1 MIIPEPRRQPRL
13 GYRRA
18 TGALVDR
25 LRHLFYTDTG
35 VPIRTEPCVTDR
47 THLMEERR
55 PDPDALLK
63 RVQAE
68 TIQQTRG
75 KLKVFFGATA
85 GVGKTYA
92 MLGAAH
98 EQQDDGVDVV
108 IGWVETH
115 GREETEALLE
125 GLTILPPRVVEHR
138 GTSLREFDLDAAL
151 ARRPQLMLMD
161 ELAHTNA
168 PGSRHPKRWQ
178 DVIELLKSG
187 INVYTTVNVQHLECL
202 NDTVAQITG
211 VRVSETVP
219 DSVLEQADDVELI
232 DLPPDDLLQ
241 RLKDG
246 KVYVPEQAQ
255 QALQNFFRKGNLI
268 ALREMALRRTAER
281 VDQQMEVYRRDHAVV
296 RTWAAAE
303 TIMVCVNMKPR
314 GPRLVRAART
324 MATGLHA
331 KWIAVY
337 VQTPRHLHMPQ
348 ADRDRVNQTLRL
360 AELLGAETVVLSGA
374 HVAQELLAYAR
385 TRNATKII
393 AGKPVRA
400 RWKEWVFGSVV
411 AELVRQSGDID
422 IYVITGEAG
431 ESRPLTTQAVQRN
444 SEWSSYGLGLVGV
457 GLSTAVA
464 WLMFPYF
471 GLANLIMVYLL
482 GVVLVAG
489 WYGRGPSVLASVLSV
504 AAFDFFFVPPYLSFA
519 VSDIQYLLTFAV
531 MLVVALTISGLAVR
545 TRQQAELARHQER
558 RTAVLYALS
567 RDLATH
573 RGTGVLVQLAGKHL
587 REVFDGQVAIFL
599 ADVDKRVQLQRGE
612 LLHFEFDPKESGVA
626 QWVFEHNER
635 AGPGTDTLPG
645 ASALYLPLVGSAGSI
660 GVVAVRPT
668 ESNRLSDPDQLHLL
682 ESLVN
687 QVALAIE
694 RTHLS
699 EEAQQA
705 HVRAETERMRNAI
718 LSSVSHDLRTPLAT
732 ITGAASS
739 LLDKEGPIDPAARL
753 ELARSIHREAGRLDR
768 LLKNLLD
775 MMRIEAGA
783 VQLSKE
789 WHPVDEVVG
798 AALAR
803 LEGRL
808 DDHVILTSFP
818 GDLPLVLVDGVLLE
832 QVLINLVE
840 NALKYAPA
848 GSAIDLSA
856 SAGDQEVIVEVADRG
871 PGLSPG
877 EERRIFE
884 KFYRAQPARERGVGL
899 GLTIC
904 RGIIEAHGGRIWAEN
919 RPGGGAVFRF
929 AIPLPDR
936 QPSVESERP
945 DAQPA

>member
-1 MIIPEPRRQPRL
+1 
-13 GYRRA
+13 
-18 TGALVDR
+18 
-25 LRHLFYTDTG
+25 
-35 VPIRTEPCVTDR
+35 
-47 THLMEERR
+47 MEERR
-55 PDPDALLK
+55 PDPDALLR
-63 RVQAE
+63 RVEAEEAKQA
-68 TIQQTRG
+68 RG

-92 MLGAAH
+92 MLQAAH
-98 EQQDDGVDVV
+98 EQRCDGVDVV

-115 GREETEALLE
+115 GRAETEALLE
-125 GLTILPPRVVEHR
+125 GLTILPPRVIEHR
-138 GTSLREFDLDAAL
+138 GTTLREFDLDAAL
-151 ARRPQLMLMD
+151 ARRPQLILMD

-178 DVIELLKSG
+178 DVMELLKAG

-202 NDTVAQITG
+202 NDVVAQITS

-246 KVYVPEQAQ
+246 KVYMPEQAQ

-268 ALREMALRRTAER
+268 ALRELALRRTAER

-296 RTWAAAE
+296 RSWPAAE

-337 VQTPRHLHMPQ
+337 VQTPRHLRMPQ
-348 ADRDRVNQTLRL
+348 ADRDRANQTLRL

-374 HVAQELLAYAR
+374 NVAQELLSYAR
-385 TRNATKII
+385 TKNVAKII
-393 AGKPVRA
+393 VGKPVRA
-400 RWKEWVFGSVV
+400 RWKEVVFGSVV
-411 AELVRQSGDID
+411 AELVKQSGETD

-431 ESRPLTTQAVQRN
+431 ESRPLATQAVKRN
-444 SEWSSYGLGLVGV
+444 SEWSSYGLGVVGV
-457 GLSTAVA
+457 ALSTAVA

-471 GLANLIMVYLL
+471 GEANLIMMYLL
-482 GVVLVAG
+482 GVVVVAIRF
-489 WYGRGPSVLASVLSV
+489 GRGPSVLASVLSV
-504 AAFDFFFVPPYLSFA
+504 VAFEFFFVPPYLSFA
-519 VSDIQYLLTFAV
+519 VSDVQYLLTFAV
-531 MLVVALTISGLAVR
+531 MLVVALVISGLAVR
-545 TRQQAELARHQER
+545 TKQQAELARHQER

-573 RGTGVLVQLAGKHL
+573 RGTGMLAQLAAKHL
-587 REVFDGQVAIFL
+587 REVFDSQVAIFL
-599 ADVDKRVQLQRGE
+599 ADADKRVQLQRGE
-612 LLHFEFDPKESGVA
+612 QLHFEFDPKESGVA

-635 AGPGTDTLPG
+635 AGLGTDTLPG

-668 ESNRLSDPDQLHLL
+668 ESSRLSDTDQLHLL

-694 RTHLS
+694 RTRLS

-705 HVRAETERMRNAI
+705 HVRVETERMRNAI

-739 LLDKEGPIDPAARL
+739 LLDEQGHIDPAARL
-753 ELARSIHREAGRLDR
+753 GLARSIYQEAGRLDR
-768 LLKNLLD
+768 LLKNLLH

-808 DDHVILTSFP
+808 RDHTVNTAFP
-818 GDLPLVLVDGVLLE
+818 VDLPLVLVDGVLLE
-832 QVLINLVE
+832 QVVINLVE
-840 NALKYAPA
+840 NAVKYAPP
-848 GSAIDLSA
+848 GSAIDMSA
-856 SAGDQEVIVEVADRG
+856 SASDHEVVVEVADRG
-871 PGLSPG
+871 PGIPVG
-877 EERRIFE
+877 EEARIFE
-884 KFYRAQPARERGVGL
+884 KFYRAKPAREGGVGL

-904 RGIIEAHGGRIWAEN
+904 RGIIEAHGGHIWAEN
-919 RPGGGAVFRF
+919 RRGGGAVFRF
-929 AIPLPDR
+929 AIPLLER
-936 QPSVESERP
+936 QPSVESEQTEP
-945 DAQPA
+945 KPA

>member
-1 MIIPEPRRQPRL
+1 MNQK
-13 GYRRA
+13 
-18 TGALVDR
+18 
-25 LRHLFYTDTG
+25 
-35 VPIRTEPCVTDR
+35 
-47 THLMEERR
+47 R

-63 RVQAE
+63 RVLAE
-68 TIQQTRG
+68 EAEHARG

-108 IGWVETH
+108 VGWVETH
-115 GREETEALLE
+115 GRAETEALLE

-138 GTSLREFDLDAAL
+138 GTTLREFDLDAAL
-151 ARRPQLMLMD
+151 ARRPQLILMD

-178 DVIELLKSG
+178 DVKELLKAG

-202 NDTVAQITG
+202 NDAVAQITG

-246 KVYVPEQAQ
+246 KVYMPEQAKH
-255 QALQNFFRKGNLI
+255 ALQNFFRKGNLI

-296 RTWAAAE
+296 RTWPAAE

-314 GPRLVRAART
+314 GIRLVRAART

-337 VQTPRHLHMPQ
+337 VQTPRHLRMPQ

-360 AELLGAETVVLSGA
+360 AELLGAETVMLSGA
-374 HVAQELLAYAR
+374 NVAQELLSYAR
-385 TRNATKII
+385 TRNVTKII
-393 AGKPVRA
+393 VGKPVRA

-411 AELVRQSGDID
+411 AELVQQSGETD

-431 ESRPLTTQAVQRN
+431 ESRPLATQAVKR
-444 SEWSSYGLGLVGV
+444 SSDWSSYGLGVVGV
-457 GLSTAVA
+457 GLSTGVA

-471 GLANLIMVYLL
+471 GLANLIMVYLM
-482 GVVLVAG
+482 GIVLVATR
-489 WYGRGPSVLASVLSV
+489 YGRGPSVLASVLSV
-504 AAFDFFFVPPYLSFA
+504 AAFDFFFVPPYLSFG

-545 TRQQAELARHQER
+545 TKQQAELARHQER

-573 RGTGVLVQLAGKHL
+573 RGVATLTQLAVKHV
-587 REVFDGQVAIFL
+587 REVFDSQAAIFV
-599 ADVDKRVQLQRGE
+599 ADLNKRLVLQRGE
-612 LLHFEFDPKESGVA
+612 QLFFEFDPKEAGVA
-626 QWVFEHNER
+626 QWVFEHGER
-635 AGPGTDTLPG
+635 AGQGSDTLPG
-645 ASALYLPLVGSAGSI
+645 ASALYLPLVGSRGPI
-660 GVVAVRPT
+660 GVLAVRPT
-668 ESNRLSDPDQLHLL
+668 LATRFLDLEQLHLL
-682 ESLVN
+682 EVLAN
-687 QVALAIE
+687 QIALALE
-694 RTHLS
+694 RARLA

-705 HVRAETERMRNAI
+705 HVSVETERMRNAI

-732 ITGAASS
+732 ITGAASG
-739 LLDKEGPIDPAARL
+739 LLEEKDHLGPAARH
-753 ELARSIHREAGRLDR
+753 ELAKSIYNEAHRLDR
-768 LLKNLLD
+768 LVRNLLD
-775 MMRIEAGA
+775 MTRLESGT
-783 VQLSKE
+783 VQLQKE
-789 WHPVDEVVG
+789 WHPFEEIVG
-798 AALAR
+798 AALTR
-803 LEGRL
+803 LESRL
-808 DDHVILTSFP
+808 NGHQVRTNFQP
-818 GDLPLVLVDGVLLE
+818 DLPLVLLDGVLME
-832 QVLINLVE
+832 QVLINLLE
-840 NALKYAPA
+840 NALKYAPP
-848 GSAIDLSA
+848 STAIDLSA
-856 SAGDQEVIVEVADRG
+856 TVSGHELVFEVADRG
-871 PGLSPG
+871 PGIPAG
-877 EERRIFE
+877 DERRIFD
-884 KFYRAQPARERGVGL
+884 KFYRAGPAREGGVGL

-904 RGIIEAHGGRIWAEN
+904 RGIIEAHGGRIWVEK

-929 AIPLPDR
+929 TLPIE
-936 QPSVESERP
+936 QPQPMIEAEKAERH
-945 DAQPA
+945 PAV